1 MNNVYLQT
9 LTEVSTVLHRYRFH
23 IFILVAFF
31 IVPFSS
37 FAIEGDPST
46 DCPKKKKNKEDS
58 IGIYES
64 ENKGLEEVQIQEYQK
79 KEPDAKQTREK
90 VNNTTL
96 TYAADEQDQ
105 VSEEDPNSAMSF
117 NFIYYIIDKFKF
129 TDPLE

>member
-1 MNNVYLQT
+1 MILVYLQT
-9 LTEVSTVLHRYRFH
+9 LTEVCTVSHRYRFY
-23 IFILVAFF
+23 ILIVIAFL

-37 FAIEGDPST
+37 FALKGGPNT
-46 DCPKKKKNKEDS
+46 DCPKKKKSKEDS

-64 ENKGLEEVQIQEYQK
+64 ENKVLEEVQTQDYQTK
-79 KEPDAKQTREK
+79 QATVKQTPGK
-90 VNNTTL
+90 VNNKTV
-96 TYAADEQDQ
+96 TYTPDDSDQ